1 MKILRTQLIG
11 WASWHMPV
19 IPQVFR
25 RRREEDR
32 DSRAVWAKV

>member
-1 MKILRTQLIG
+1 
-11 WASWHMPV
+11 MPV

-32 DSRAVWAKV
+32 DSRAVWAKVWDSIWKTISK